1 MTTANASDWRCR
13 ASQPRLSPLMRS
25 PAPAKERLA
34 ALLKQGSSIPELKDF
49 RNQCRDVFRL
59 GGVIGLDEWIEAR
72 RDLGLF
78 PTRQVER
85 AADDLQFALGRV
97 IDQAMANSAPS
108 APVSMSWEEKLA
120 RLQRTGNQAS
130 AERPACGLST
140 TPASKAQTETKGA
153 AAKTA
158 IAHHTTGP
166 QAFVTARA
174 DGCCLGPAF
183 PKTTPWMKQD

>member
-1 MTTANASDWRCR
+1 MGRSIP
-13 ASQPRLSPLMRS
+13 PR
-25 PAPAKERLA
+25 ERLA

-97 IDQAMANSAPS
+97 IDQAMANSAPR

-120 RLQRTGNQAS
+120 RLNERETKRRQNTPPVGYRPPPHRKPKPQPKPKPRVERQR
-130 AERPACGLST
+130 PLSPTT
-140 TPASKAQTETKGA
+140 TPEPKRLSLLERMA
-153 AAKTA
+153 AAWDRLS
-158 IAHHTTGP
+158 
-166 QAFVTARA
+166 Q
-174 DGCCLGPAF
+174 
-183 PKTTPWMKQD
+183 KQRHE